1 MPRAF
6 PLLLLLLGSCG
17 TAAAQQSVGWVERS
31 GSVGWVE
38 RSEPH
43 HLSSAALVAVLPQ
56 EESRRSDPAARRD
69 VEQAA
74 AKLVTPAADR
84 AIQRGLKWLTAV
96 QHDDGSFATGPLRGN
111 AAICALAGMAYLSS
125 GSTPGRGP
133 YGAQVERCTR
143 YILANVQPSGFIS
156 AGDTGHGPMYG
167 HGFGTMYLA
176 ECDGMAP
183 RLDIREKLA
192 KAVKL
197 IVNCQNK
204 DGGWRYQ
211 PVVVEVADIS
221 VTVCQLVALRAA
233 RNAGL
238 FVPNEV
244 VDRAV
249 GYLKRSQNPDGGF
262 MYMLQGGGRESAF
275 PRSAAA
281 VAALYSAGIY
291 RGPEIDKGLAYV
303 MQFLPTEGAAPR
315 ASYYFYGHY
324 YAAQAMWQAGG
335 QRWLRW
341 YPAIRDDLIARQRD
355 DGSWTSPET
364 NECAT
369 AMALLALEMPNNYLP
384 IFQR

>member
-1 MPRAF
+1 MPRV
-6 PLLLLLLGSCG
+6 LLILLVLLGSLG
-17 TAAAQQSVGWVERS
+17 LAAAQTEKAAPRRDKDAAGQPDS
-31 GSVGWVE
+31 GG
-38 RSEPH
+38 PK
-43 HLSSAALVAVLPQ
+43 
-56 EESRRSDPAARRD
+56 D

-74 AKLVTPAADR
+74 AKLVTPAAER
-84 AIQRGLKWLTAV
+84 SIARGLKWLAAH
-96 QHDDGSFATGPLRGN
+96 QHDDGSFGAGTYRGN
-111 AAICALAGMAYLSS
+111 VAICALAGMAYLSD

-133 YGAQVERCTR
+133 YGGQVERSTK
-143 YILANVQPSGFIS
+143 YILANAQPSGFIC
-156 AGDTGHGPMYG
+156 AGESGHAAMYG
-167 HGFGTMYLA
+167 HGFATMYLA

-183 RLDIREKLA
+183 QLAIHDKLA

-204 DGGWRYQ
+204 EGGWRYQ
-211 PVVVEVADIS
+211 PVVVDVADIS
-221 VTVCQLVALRAA
+221 VTVCQVMALRAA

-238 FVPNEV
+238 FVPNDV

-249 GYLKRSQNPDGGF
+249 TYIKRSQNPDGGF
-262 MYMLQGGGRESAF
+262 MYMLQGGEVSAF

-291 RGPEIDKGLAYV
+291 RGAEIDKGLAYI
-303 MQFLPTEGAAPR
+303 MQSLPAEGVTPR
-315 ASYYFYGHY
+315 ESYYFYGHY

-341 YPAIRDDLIARQRD
+341 YPAMRDDLIGRQRE
-355 DGSWTSPET
+355 DGSWTSPES

-369 AMALLALEMPNNYLP
+369 AMACIALEMPNNYLP